1 MHIIFLLIFLFI
13 LYKFTKKYF
22 TNILIISSIIGALIY
37 FPEITIS
44 IISLIIIVIT
54 WNNFAEKQKLK
65 KDCMQLLK
73 NNDSDEFI
81 EKYESYSI
89 KEKKIIINI
98 ITKEFNNSKIILIEL
113 FYSDFFDFYSAQGD
127 DNDNE
132 IIFEKNEC
140 LDNLSPIWGERTSVF
155 LNELISDN
163 ELNIEEFTITGDNKK
178 KTTLIKVKYENKEND
193 EENESNDL
201 FSNAISL
208 D

>member
-132 IIFEKNEC
+132 IIFEKNE
-140 LDNLSPIWGERTSVF
+140 LKEFLSIHIRHR
-155 LNELISDN
+155 
-163 ELNIEEFTITGDNKK
+163 
-178 KTTLIKVKYENKEND
+178 D
-193 EENESNDL
+193 EY
-201 FSNAISL
+201 
-208 D
+208 